1 MKAIMSAGTDVGITK
16 KVNQDSAL
24 LRYMCTDCG
33 NVVFIAVCDGISG
46 LEMGETASAGVIGA
60 FDKWSLCELP
70 YIDVRDSES
79 VKSQFIRI
87 IDNQNTFLQTYGG
100 ERGIRLGTT
109 VTAMLITDTYYCIAN
124 VGDSRVYHICEDVRC
139 ITKDQTYMDSNI
151 LMQCVGA
158 EGSVKPDVYIDRV
171 HDRAVYVVCSDGFR
185 NRISEYEMLQYLNPE
200 RLSDND
206 SIHNNIRQLI
216 ELNKCR
222 NERDNITAVA
232 VKIG

>member
-1 MKAIMSAGTDVGITK
+1 MSAGTDVGIAK

-24 LRYMCTDCG
+24 LRYMRTDFG
-33 NVVFIAVCDGISG
+33 NVVFIAVCDGVSG
-46 LEMGETASAGVIGA
+46 LEVGEAASAGVIGA

-70 YIDVRDSES
+70 YIDVRDCENI
-79 VKSQFIRI
+79 KSQFIRI
-87 IDNQNTFLQTYGG
+87 IDNQNTFLQVYGR

-124 VGDSRVYHICEDVRC
+124 VGDSRVYHICDDVKC

-158 EGSVKPDVYIDRV
+158 EGSVKPDVYIGRVQDRS
-171 HDRAVYVVCSDGFR
+171 VYVVCSDGFR
-185 NRISEYEMLQYLNPE
+185 NRISDAELLHYLNPE
-200 RLSDND
+200 VLSDND